1 MLFGP
6 QELQRAEPATGKSRL
21 PTFQTKSC
29 SWRENVIG
37 VRSLLFSMRRSVLR
51 PAKATLAPM
60 QPNTSTSNGSVIF
73 NPLMSQ
79 KPLTALALVLSM
91 RILPPSVQR
100 SRNLAT
106 PAGTVPLPLLV
117 AAQLAVG
124 VGRGGIAG
132 EVPLEFLYARLGW
145 CRVVGGLRGLSP
157 GGLKYD
163 WQADAWTGP
172 AKAATWNGKAV
183 AVVDGTVT
191 VTGAGKLVVDGKAT
205 LTVVGG
211 KAGRVVVVRW
221 R

>member
-1 MLFGP
+1 M
-6 QELQRAEPATGKSRL
+6 A
-21 PTFQTKSC
+21 
-29 SWRENVIG
+29 
-37 VRSLLFSMRRSVLR
+37 
-51 PAKATLAPM
+51 
-60 QPNTSTSNGSVIF
+60 
-73 NPLMSQ
+73 
-79 KPLTALALVLSM
+79 
-91 RILPPSVQR
+91 
-100 SRNLAT
+100 AT
-106 PAGTVPLPLLV
+106 PADIQTL
-117 AAQLAVG
+117 AQAGDDRELWLW
-124 VGRGGIAG
+124 GGGHSAFA
-132 EVPLEFLYARLGW
+132 E
-145 CRVVGGLRGLSP
+145 P